1 MEHKPILK
9 RLDIRAIN
17 ENININCLKEA
28 STPNFVVYK
37 AVEIKNQCSEDKW
50 SQLSIFELC

>member
-1 MEHKPILK
+1 MKHKPILK

-17 ENININCLKEA
+17 ENIVSEA

-37 AVEIKNQCSEDKW
+37 SVENKNQCSEDNW
-50 SQLSIFELC
+50 PQLSIFELC